1 MSFNWVDTVV
11 TPESSVQQALVKL
24 NQTGSR
30 IVLVCQQNI
39 LLGVVTD
46 GDIRRSLLAGH
57 GLEAVVSQV
66 MNDKPLTLSKNVSR
80 SEALRLMREK
90 QVLAIPIVDA
100 ANELLGLYTLA
111 ELSTSKTID
120 NPVFIMAGGF
130 GTRLKPL
137 TNITPKPMLHVGG
150 KPVLETLILRLKRH
164 GFVNFYISTH
174 YLPEVIHQHF
184 GNGQQF
190 GVNIQY
196 VHEESPLGTA
206 GALGLLDSRQLNL
219 PMLVVNGDILTAI
232 DFERLLEF
240 HMQNNFAATMCV
252 REYEHQI
259 PYGVIQGD
267 QGRICSIEE
276 KPIQRFFVNAGM
288 YVLNP
293 EVVAACVAGVH
304 IDMTDLLAAQMHNQ
318 GGVGMFPIHE
328 YWLDI
333 GRMDDFQRAQ
343 SDIESLG
350 L

>member
-30 IVLVCQQNI
+30 IVLVCQNNR
-39 LLGVVTD
+39 LHGVVTD
-46 GDIRRSLLAGH
+46 GDIRRSLLAGQ
-57 GLEAVVSQV
+57 GLDAPVSQV
-66 MNDKPLTLSKNVSR
+66 MNDKPLTLGKQVPR

-90 QVLAIPIVDA
+90 QVLAIPIVSDV
-100 ANELLGLYTLA
+100 NELLGLYTLA
-111 ELSTSKTID
+111 ELSTSKSID

-130 GTRLKPL
+130 GTRLRPL
-137 TNITPKPMLHVGG
+137 TNITPKPMLNVGG

-164 GFVNFYISTH
+164 GFVNFHISTH

-184 GNGQQF
+184 GDGQQF
-190 GVNIQY
+190 GVSIQY

-206 GALGLLDSRQLNL
+206 GALGLLDPEHLKL

-240 HMQNNFAATMCV
+240 HLQNNFAATMCV

-259 PYGVIQGD
+259 PYGVIQGE

-276 KPIQRFFVNAGM
+276 KPTQRCFVNAGM

-293 EVVAACVAGVH
+293 EVIDACVSGAH
-304 IDMTDLLAAQMHNQ
+304 IDMTDLLATQMQNQ
-318 GGVGMFPIHE
+318 QGVGMFPIHE